1 MRNERQ
7 LAELAQEIDTQLR
20 AIRRTLRKPLAA
32 AIARG
37 ELTVPQRCIMHILV
51 RSDGL
56 SLKEL
61 SRRAELAH
69 STVSGIVDRLEKR
82 GMLSRQPD
90 SEDGRFSRIVVTE
103 PVRNF
108 VRDKLPELA
117 LQPLLAALRRTRP
130 RERVKIVD
138 GLRALRRALGGE

>member
-1 MRNERQ
+1 M
-7 LAELAQEIDTQLR
+7 R
-20 AIRRTLRKPLAA
+20 AIRRALRKPLAT

-37 ELTVPQRCIMHILV
+37 GLTAPQRCIMHILV

-56 SLKEL
+56 SLKEV

-90 SEDGRFSRIVVTE
+90 SEGGRLSRIVVTD

-117 LQPLLAALRRTRP
+117 MQPLLAALHRARP
-130 RERVKIVD
+130 RERTKILD
-138 GLRALRRALGGE
+138 GLRALYRALGSE